1 MGAFSLAFGLT
12 NDEALIINVA
22 IVGVFVVACVF
33 AKADHQIRIAE
44 LLTVLYAI
52 IMIAVTILVFGFLL
66 KQGQTDYFPA
76 FLL

>member
-52 IMIAVTILVFGFLL
+52 IMIAVYIGVVLTVTFLFISTVL
-66 KQGQTDYFPA
+66 DN
-76 FLL
+76 

>member
-52 IMIAVTILVFGFLL
+52 IMIAVYIGVVLTVTFLFIS
-66 KQGQTDYFPA
+66 T
-76 FLL
+76 LLDN

>member
-52 IMIAVTILVFGFLL
+52 IMIAVYIGVVLTVTFL
-66 KQGQTDYFPA
+66 FISP
-76 FLL
+76 LLDN